1 MGHLIVPL
9 NRPFQ
14 FFDHDGQWLNQMEHY
29 IVPLDRPFQFL
40 NQDGQWLN

>member
-9 NRPFQ
+9 NGPSQ
-14 FFDHDGQWLNQMEHY
+14 FFDQDMQWLNQMEPY